1 METIT
6 ILAWITAAFLS
17 GSLPFSVWVGQ
28 LALRT
33 DIRRYGDGNPG
44 ATNVLRSGSR
54 GWAALA
60 LLFDS
65 LKGAIPVGLAYFWAG
80 LTGWPLVVV
89 ALAPVLGHAFSPLLG
104 FRGGKAVAV
113 TFGLWTGLTL
123 WEGPT
128 VLGLALGLWF
138 VIVAV
143 DGWAML
149 LALFSLLA
157 YLLLARP
164 EPDLLTI
171 WIGNTLI
178 LTWKHRADLTQVP
191 QLRSWFQLKKREL
204 REKVR
209 LNRLSRG

>member
-1 METIT
+1 MENLSIFVWV
-6 ILAWITAAFLS
+6 IAAFLS

-65 LKGAIPVGLAYFWAG
+65 LKGAVPVGLAYFWAG

-89 ALAPVLGHAFSPLLG
+89 ALAPVLGHAFSPLLR

-113 TFGLWTGLTL
+113 TFGIWTGLTL

-138 VIVAV
+138 AIIAV

-164 EPDLLTI
+164 DADMLTI
-171 WIGNTLI
+171 WMGNTLI
-178 LTWKHRADLTQVP
+178 LAWKHRADLAQWP
-191 QLRSWFQLKKREL
+191 HPRLWLKKKEL
-204 REKVR
+204 VGTEGTHR
-209 LNRLSRG
+209 N

>member
-1 METIT
+1 MTIT
-6 ILAWITAAFLS
+6 LIWLIIAFLS

-60 LLFDS
+60 LSLDS

-80 LTGWPLVVV
+80 LTGWLLVAV
-89 ALAPVLGHAFSPLLG
+89 ALAPVLGHAFSPLLR

-178 LTWKHRADLTQVP
+178 LAWKHRADLAQWP
-191 QLRSWFQLKKREL
+191 QPRSWLKKKEL
-204 REKVR
+204 VR
-209 LNRLSRG
+209 TEGTHRH

>member
-80 LTGWPLVVV
+80 LTGWLLVAV
-89 ALAPVLGHAFSPLLG
+89 ALAPVLGHAFSPLLR

-138 VIVAV
+138 TFIAV

-164 EPDLLTI
+164 EADLLTI
-171 WIGNTLI
+171 WMGNTLI
-178 LTWKHRADLTQVP
+178 LAWKHRADLAQWP
-191 QLRSWFQLKKREL
+191 QLRLWLKKKEL
-204 REKVR
+204 VGTEGTRR
-209 LNRLSRG
+209 N

>member
-54 GWAALA
+54 NWAAIA

-89 ALAPVLGHAFSPLLG
+89 ALAPVLGHAFSPLLR

-113 TFGLWTGLTL
+113 TFGIWTGLSL

-138 VIVAV
+138 VIIAV

-171 WIGNTLI
+171 WTGNTLI
-178 LTWKHRADLTQVP
+178 LAWKHRADLAQWP
-191 QLRSWFQLKKREL
+191 QLRSWLKKKEL
-204 REKVR
+204 VGTEGKIK
-209 LNRLSRG
+209 LP

>member
-1 METIT
+1 MENIT
-6 ILAWITAAFLS
+6 ILAWISIAFLS

-28 LALRT
+28 VALQK

-60 LLFDS
+60 LLLDS
-65 LKGAIPVGLAYFWAG
+65 LKGAIPAGLAYFWAG
-80 LTGWPLVVV
+80 LTGWPLIAV
-89 ALAPVLGHAFSPLLG
+89 ALAPVLGHAYSPLLR

-113 TFGLWTGLTL
+113 TFGIWAGLTL

-138 VIVAV
+138 ALVVV
-143 DGWAML
+143 GGWAML

-157 YLLLARP
+157 YLVLARP
-164 EPDLLTI
+164 EADLLAV
-171 WIGNTLI
+171 WAGNTLI
-178 LTWKHRADLTQVP
+178 LAWKHRTDLAQWP
-191 QLRSWFQLKKREL
+191 QLRSWLKKKEL
-204 REKVR
+204 AGTEGTQR
-209 LNRLSRG
+209 N

>member
-33 DIRRYGDGNPG
+33 DIRRCGDGNPG

-54 GWAALA
+54 GWATIA
-60 LLFDS
+60 LLLDS

-80 LTGWPLVVV
+80 LTGWALAAV
-89 ALAPVLGHAFSPLLG
+89 ALAPVMGHAFSPLLG

-113 TFGLWTGLTL
+113 TFGIWTGLTL

-138 VIVAV
+138 AIIAV

-149 LALFSLLA
+149 LALFTLLT
-157 YLLLARP
+157 YLWLARP
-164 EPDLLTI
+164 EADLLTI
-171 WIGNTLI
+171 WMGNTLI
-178 LTWKHRADLTQVP
+178 LAWKHRADLAQWP
-191 QLRSWFQLKKREL
+191 QPRSWLKKKEL
-204 REKVR
+204 VGTEGTHRH
-209 LNRLSRG
+209 

>member
-1 METIT
+1 MDYIPV
-6 ILAWITAAFLS
+6 LAWVITAFLS

-28 LALRT
+28 LALRK

-54 GWAALA
+54 GWAVFAV
-60 LLFDS
+60 LLDS

-80 LTGWPLVVV
+80 LTGWPLVAV
-89 ALAPVLGHAFSPLLG
+89 ALAPVMGHAFSPLLR

-113 TFGLWTGLTL
+113 TFGIWAGLTL

-138 VIVAV
+138 ALVVV
-143 DGWAML
+143 GGWAML

-157 YLLLARP
+157 YLVLARP
-164 EPDLLTI
+164 EPDLLVV
-171 WIGNTLI
+171 WAGNTLI
-178 LTWKHRADLTQVP
+178 LAWKHRADLAQLP
-191 QLRSWFQLKKREL
+191 QLRSWLKKKEL
-204 REKVR
+204 VGTEGTHR
-209 LNRLSRG
+209 N